1 MYKITTEGNK
11 PFFKVKNYDDAI
23 NLVSMLA
30 DYGKVEENEYGENFK
45 VIDKHVVPV
54 SVTLTK
60 VDKEVG
66 LDE

>member
-1 MYKITTEGNK
+1 MYKITTEEGK
-11 PFFKVKNYDDAI
+11 PFFEVKNYDDAM

-45 VIDKHVVPV
+45 VIDKHIVPV

-60 VDKEVG
+60 VNEEVG